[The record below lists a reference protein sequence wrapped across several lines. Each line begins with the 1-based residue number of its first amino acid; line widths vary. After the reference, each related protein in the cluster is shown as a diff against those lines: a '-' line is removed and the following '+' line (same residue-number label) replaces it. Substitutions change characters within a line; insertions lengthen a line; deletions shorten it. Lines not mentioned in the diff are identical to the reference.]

1 VSEVVTMVAIDEDM
15 VRRDLKGESNEE
27 CSDLLLNNP
36 KQWDRLLKAMLRD
49 IDCQLSAK
57 KADSEADGSESVYAQ
72 YMTWRG
78 AALVYKRHILDKL
91 SDVKILL
98 GADSDK
104 STISILKKILC
115 ELAEIKT
122 MIASKPE
129 GE

>member
-1 VSEVVTMVAIDEDM
+1 
-15 VRRDLKGESNEE
+15 
-27 CSDLLLNNP
+27 
-36 KQWDRLLKAMLRD
+36 
-49 IDCQLSAK
+49 
-57 KADSEADGSESVYAQ
+57 
-72 YMTWRG
+72 
-78 AALVYKRHILDKL
+78 LDKL